1 MCLKEG
7 ALYVAPKQLGVVAS
21 VKMMNP
27 WENEF
32 LFVTQN
38 QRECALLNMQKH
50 VYWMKNNS

>member
-38 QRECALLNMQKH
+38 QRECALLNM
-50 VYWMKNNS
+50 